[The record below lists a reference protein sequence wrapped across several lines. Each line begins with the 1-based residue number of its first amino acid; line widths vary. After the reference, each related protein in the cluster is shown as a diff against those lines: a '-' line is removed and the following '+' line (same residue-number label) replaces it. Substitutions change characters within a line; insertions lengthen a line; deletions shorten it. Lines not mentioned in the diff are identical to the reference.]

1 MIMNNMSK
9 TIVFFGTED
18 FSLIALR
25 GLVNAGYVISA
36 VVTKPDSKRGRNQQI
51 TPPSVKIFA
60 QEQGI
65 PVWQPTKLPDI
76 AADIRSLGDVAGILV
91 SYGKIIPGSIIDL
104 FSPGIINVHPS
115 LLPMYR
121 GPSPI
126 ESAIKNGDPQTGVT
140 IMQLAAGMDSG
151 PIYAQAAHTLIGD
164 ETRPQLYK
172 TLAEGGVTTLLSVL
186 PAVLDGTLQATE
198 QNEDQAT
205 YCKLLDK
212 KDAWLQPDTLT
223 AQQAERLVRAH
234 LGFPK
239 TKINL
244 LGHDIIITKAHVSSE
259 SKTPLDILCRG
270 GAYLSVDELIAP
282 SGRNMN
288 AQSFLNGYAAG

>member
-1 MIMNNMSK
+1 MNNMSK

-36 VVTKPDSKRGRNQQI
+36 VVTKPDSKRGRNQKI

-60 QEQGI
+60 QERGI
-65 PVWQPTKLPDI
+65 TVWQPTKLTDI
-76 AADIRSLGDVAGILV
+76 ASDIRSLGDVAGILV

-126 ESAIKNGDPQTGVT
+126 ESAIKNGDSQTGVT
-140 IMQLAAGMDSG
+140 IMQLAEGMDSG
-151 PIYAQAAHTLIGD
+151 PIYTQATQPLIGN
-164 ETRPQLYK
+164 ETRPLLYK
-172 TLAEGGVTTLLSVL
+172 TLAEAGVTILLDVL
-186 PAVLDGTLQATE
+186 PAVLDGTLQATA
-198 QNEDQAT
+198 QNEGQAT

-212 KDAWLQPDTLT
+212 KDAWLQPDALT

-259 SKTPLDILCRG
+259 SKTPLDILCHG

-288 AQSFLNGYAAG
+288 TQSFLNGYAAG